1 MGSSTSLTVPEPIY
15 KVSHLSQVGLFYAI
29 LHRSDKLFGLK
40 IFTAATVAFLSA
52 NLAASAPIPEI
63 PEVNIEE
70 TPVEEVQMVT
80 RWVLPNAN
88 ANEARVL
95 RALQDRGITDR
106 AAIATVM
113 GNIKQESRFHTNICE
128 GGART
133 GYWSCTS
140 GGYGLIQWTTQGR
153 YDGLGRHAYYV
164 GHDPSSVDAQ
174 VSYIFTERQWKG
186 IEPSLKRPG
195 QSINYYMQKAY
206 RWLGWGHHGRR
217 TDFAWDYYH
226 NLQQVQVPAK

>member
-1 MGSSTSLTVPEPIY
+1 M
-15 KVSHLSQVGLFYAI
+15 SHLSQVGLFYATI
-29 LHRSDKLFGLK
+29 HRSDKLSGLK
-40 IFTAATVAFLSA
+40 IITAAVAAIVTA
-52 NLAASAPIPEI
+52 NLVASAPIPEV
-63 PEVNIEE
+63 PEVTAEKTSIEE
-70 TPVEEVQMVT
+70 VKTVT
-80 RWVLPNAN
+80 RWVLPNATP
-88 ANEARVL
+88 NEARVL
-95 RALQDRGITDR
+95 AALQDRGITDR
-106 AAIATVM
+106 AALATVM
-113 GNIKQESRFHTNICE
+113 GNIKQESRFHSNICE
-128 GGART
+128 GGARIH
-133 GYWSCTS
+133 YWGCTR

-217 TDFAWDYYH
+217 TDYAWEYYYD
-226 NLQQVQVPAK
+226 LEQTQVAAK

>member
-1 MGSSTSLTVPEPIY
+1 
-15 KVSHLSQVGLFYAI
+15 
-29 LHRSDKLFGLK
+29 
-40 IFTAATVAFLSA
+40 
-52 NLAASAPIPEI
+52 
-63 PEVNIEE
+63 
-70 TPVEEVQMVT
+70 MVT

-88 ANEARVL
+88 SNEARVL
-95 RALQDRGITDR
+95 AALQDRGITDR
-106 AAIATVM
+106 AALATVM
-113 GNIKQESRFHTNICE
+113 GNIKQESRFHSNICE

-133 GYWSCTS
+133 GYWGCTR
-140 GGYGLIQWTTQGR
+140 GGYGLIQWTTVDR

-164 GHDPSSVDAQ
+164 GHDPSTVDAQ

-217 TDFAWDYYH
+217 TDYAWEYYYD
-226 NLQQVQVPAK
+226 LKETQVPAK

>member
-1 MGSSTSLTVPEPIY
+1 M
-15 KVSHLSQVGLFYAI
+15 
-29 LHRSDKLFGLK
+29 K
-40 IFTAATVAFLSA
+40 IFTAATVVFLSA
-52 NLAASAPIPEI
+52 NIVASAPIPET
-63 PEVNIEE
+63 PEVIIEE

-80 RWVLPNAN
+80 RWVLPNAT
-88 ANEARVL
+88 ANESRVL
-95 RALQDRGITDR
+95 RALQERGITDR
-106 AAIATVM
+106 AALATVM
-113 GNIKQESRFHTNICE
+113 GNIKQESRFHSNICE

-133 GYWSCTS
+133 GYWSCTR

-164 GHDPSSVDAQ
+164 GYDPSTVDAQ

-186 IEPSLKRPG
+186 IEPSLKRTG

-217 TDFAWDYYH
+217 TAFAWEYYH
-226 NLQQVQVPAK
+226 NLEQVQVPAK

>member
-1 MGSSTSLTVPEPIY
+1 MKIIATAVLTAFTLAGSVAPRLTINNDV
-15 KVSHLSQVGLFYAI
+15 
-29 LHRSDKLFGLK
+29 
-40 IFTAATVAFLSA
+40 TAEATETVEVA
-52 NLAASAPIPEI
+52 
-63 PEVNIEE
+63 EVIEE
-70 TPVEEVQMVT
+70 APKVEMVT
-80 RWVLPNAN
+80 RWVLTNAK

-106 AAIATVM
+106 AALATIL
-113 GNIKQESRFHTNICE
+113 GNIKQESRFHSNICE
-128 GGART
+128 GGSRT
-133 GYWSCTS
+133 SYWGCTR

-174 VSYIFTERQWKG
+174 VSYIFTETQWKR
-186 IEPSLKRPG
+186 IEPSLKSPG
-195 QSINYYMQKAY
+195 QSINYYMRKAY

>member
-1 MGSSTSLTVPEPIY
+1 M
-15 KVSHLSQVGLFYAI
+15 SHPSRVGLFCAI
-29 LHRSDKLFGLK
+29 LDKTVHKIDVLK
-40 IFTAATVAFLSA
+40 IITAAVAAIVAA
-52 NLAASAPIPEI
+52 NAVASAPIPEV
-63 PEVNIEE
+63 PEVSAADKQEAVAKVE
-70 TPVEEVQMVT
+70 TVT
-80 RWVLPNAN
+80 RWILPGASK
-88 ANEARVL
+88 NEARVL
-95 RALQDRGITDR
+95 SALQDRGITDK
-106 AAIATVM
+106 AALATVM
-113 GNIKQESRFHTNICE
+113 GNIKQESRFHSNICE

-133 GYWSCTS
+133 GYWGCKR

-164 GHDPSSVDAQ
+164 GHDPSTVDAQ

-195 QSINYYMQKAY
+195 QSISYYMQKAY

-226 NLQQVQVPAK
+226 TLVSVEVPTK